1 MVQNERDFR
10 TVPLILAYRHPHIW
24 VCFIQQDTTLSFLEP
39 NISGKVVLAKALY
52 LHRFCLLMQYK
63 PRDKSLGSL
72 YMQGTLLAVSLQ
84 YRHYYYFNLIHRSW
98 TPSSFRSNE

>member
-72 YMQGTLLAVSLQ
+72 HMQGTLFSVSLQ
-84 YRHYYYFNLIHRSW
+84 YRHYYFNLIHRSW